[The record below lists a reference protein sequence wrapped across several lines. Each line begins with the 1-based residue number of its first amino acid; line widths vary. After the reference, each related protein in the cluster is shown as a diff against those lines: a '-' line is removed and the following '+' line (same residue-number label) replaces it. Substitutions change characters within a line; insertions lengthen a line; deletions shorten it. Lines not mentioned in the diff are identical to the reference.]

1 MTAASVHEALAVLGR
16 TAGWLARDGNVARAR
31 YVEATLGRWAALPS
45 ESPEGDITIGFQAI
59 RDEISG
65 FDAEPEEA
73 RATRASRLVGHI
85 AALRARF
92 GAIEVPTPFPRAV
105 LLPAGILADLPP
117 KPPPAPVYVLP
128 VGPTDELEARAPE
141 ARGERAP
148 EERPERGERTDRP
161 ERAER
166 AERTDRPERA
176 ERAERTDRPERPER
190 RERGDRRD
198 PSRRRQDDR
207 EPGEGR
213 RGERRGEERAA
224 EPVVV
229 EAPVVVPEPPKPPP
243 PPPEP
248 RVFPLGHPEGT
259 GEPVEA
265 LGVLDEA
272 ELALFA
278 AADITSVAD
287 LLLRPPVA
295 TDRAGERWNPGVP
308 PEGPV
313 IVRGTVKARLT
324 RFTPGVR
331 RHEVI
336 LAHDKGEVSCRWLGP
351 VPAEVAV
358 LRAGAEVGFAGLL
371 ETDVEGGEPVEG
383 AEGVAA
389 PAPVR
394 AVLYEGEPLG
404 IEGRGGDWFPRYE
417 IPGIDEPRAR
427 AVMRAALRK
436 HADSLQDHLPA
447 DVIERYRLL
456 SLPLA
461 LRDVHFPS
469 NASRKGRSRL
479 GFDELLQVQLGVALL
494 RARERRDRG
503 ISNPVSHALV
513 AQALGMG
520 GWQFTDE
527 QEQAFDDI
535 RRDLR
540 RPQPMTRLLQGDV
553 GVGKHAVVQAAMV
566 LVAEAK
572 HQALF
577 LAPDALSAEHRYL
590 FAESFF
596 KSVGFDPMLLTGPPT
611 RAQADQLK
619 KGDAL
624 VIYATHALAKDVP
637 TFRKLGLVV
646 YEEQGTYGAADISP
660 FETQGQRPDL
670 LVFTPTPVPSALL
683 LNLYGQLAMTVINS
697 GTSRGVDTTAH
708 DTHHRDEAYNHG
720 REAIE
725 AGHQV
730 MIVFPVIRGQDLLS
744 PSEARRLSEV
754 LASETFPGARVGI
767 FNGGMSREE
776 RFRAYDD
783 FQHRRTEVL
792 LCTTH
797 VEHGPVVPNASV
809 MIVEQAQQF
818 DLVRLHRLR
827 SHISN
832 GWRRGQ
838 CMLIVGDDPR
848 PEARHNIDL
857 LLKETDGYRIAE
869 LDLRHRGIEAALGD
883 RAADAPD
890 FVWADPVVERDLM
903 VRTRQE
909 AVRLLNADPG
919 LKRRTNRPLLNLVRA
934 RFGED
939 AVPEGG
945 SAPPPPSSV
954 DANARRRRRRRGR

>member
-1 MTAASVHEALAVLGR
+1 M
-16 TAGWLARDGNVARAR
+16 
-31 YVEATLGRWAALPS
+31 
-45 ESPEGDITIGFQAI
+45 
-59 RDEISG
+59 
-65 FDAEPEEA
+65 
-73 RATRASRLVGHI
+73 
-85 AALRARF
+85 
-92 GAIEVPTPFPRAV
+92 
-105 LLPAGILADLPP
+105 
-117 KPPPAPVYVLP
+117 
-128 VGPTDELEARAPE
+128 
-141 ARGERAP
+141 
-148 EERPERGERTDRP
+148 
-161 ERAER
+161 
-166 AERTDRPERA
+166 
-176 ERAERTDRPERPER
+176 
-190 RERGDRRD
+190 
-198 PSRRRQDDR
+198 
-207 EPGEGR
+207 
-213 RGERRGEERAA
+213 
-224 EPVVV
+224 V
-229 EAPVVVPEPPKPPP
+229 EAPVAAPEPPKPPS

-248 RVFPLGHPEGT
+248 RTFPLFHPEGT

-265 LGVLDEA
+265 LGGIDEA
-272 ELALFA
+272 DLAA
-278 AADITSVAD
+278 YTAADITTVAD

-295 TDRAGERWNPGVP
+295 IERAGERWVPGVA

-313 IVRGTVKARLT
+313 IVRGTVKTRLT
-324 RFTPGVR
+324 RFTAGVR
-331 RHEVI
+331 RHEVV
-336 LAHDKGEVSCRWLGP
+336 LTHDKGEVSCRWLGA
-351 VPAEVAV
+351 VPIEVTA
-358 LRAGAEVGFAGLL
+358 LRAGAEVGFAGMI
-371 ETDVEGGEPVEG
+371 ETDMDTPEPVEG
-383 AEGVAA
+383 VETVGA
-389 PAPVR
+389 

-404 IEGRGGDWFPRYE
+404 VDGRGGDWFPRYE
-417 IPGIDEPRAR
+417 VPGIDETRVRA
-427 AVMRAALRK
+427 AMRAALRK
-436 HADSLQDHLPA
+436 HADTLQDHLPA
-447 DVIERYRLL
+447 DVIERFRLL
-456 SLPLA
+456 PLAQA

-494 RARERRDRG
+494 RARERRERG
-503 ISNPVSHALV
+503 VPNPVSHTLV
-513 AQALGMG
+513 AQAHGMG

-527 QEQAFDDI
+527 QELAFDDI

-590 FAESFF
+590 FAESFY
-596 KSVGFDPMLLTGPPT
+596 KAVGLEPMLLTGPPT
-611 RAQADQLK
+611 RAQTEQLK
-619 KGDAL
+619 KGEIL

-646 YEEQGTYGAADISP
+646 FEEQGTYGAADISP
-660 FETQGQRPDL
+660 FEVQGQRPDL

-683 LNLYGQLAMTVINS
+683 LNLYGQLALSVIQS
-697 GTSRGVDTTAH
+697 GVQRGVDTASF
-708 DTHHRDEAYNHG
+708 DTDHRDEAYRLG

-725 AGHQV
+725 AGQQV

-754 LASETFPGARVGI
+754 LATETFPGSRVGI

-792 LCTTH
+792 LCTTY
-797 VEHGPVVPNASV
+797 VEHGPVVPNAAV
-809 MIVEQAQQF
+809 MIVEQAQQY

-827 SHISN
+827 GHIGN

-838 CMLIVGDDPR
+838 CLLVVGDDPR

-869 LDLRHRGIEAALGD
+869 LDLRHRGMEAALGD

-890 FVWADPVVERDLM
+890 FVWADPVTERDLM

-909 AVRLLNADPG
+909 AVRLLNVDPG
-919 LKRRTNRPLLNLVRA
+919 LKRRAHRPLLNLVRA

-945 SAPPPPSSV
+945 APPAAVV
-954 DANARRRRRRRGR
+954 DAKERGRRRRRRGR